1 MNDYVMLELQNL
13 TKGKIVLKPLGILAE
28 RILKKEKQKR
38 KGLSVVLVSPQKMR
52 QLNKKYRKKDK
63 ATNVLAFP
71 GGKEALGEIVLC
83 PFVIRKDALEYK
95 ISFKRAVSWMFVHGL
110 LHLLGYNHKT
120 SNDEKKMTQKEQ
132 QYLS

>member
-1 MNDYVMLELQNL
+1 MFELQNL
-13 TKGKIVLKPLGILAE
+13 TKEKIVLKPLGILAE

-38 KGLSVVLVSPQKMR
+38 KGLSVVLVSLQKMR
-52 QLNKKYRKKDK
+52 QLNKTYRGKDK

-71 GGKEALGEIVLC
+71 GGNEALGEIVLC